1 MTTFGFLK
9 SFLKQLLM
17 LINPFLTEA
26 HEALRQRVRAFAEQE
41 IAPVAAVLDEKEI
54 FSEEITAKM
63 GEMGFFGIQVP
74 EELGGQ
80 NLDTLSHIIIVEELA
95 RVDSSQAATVAA
107 VNSLGIAPIM
117 KYGTDEQKKHLIPR
131 LCTGRM
137 TWAFGLTED
146 NAGSDAMGS
155 ETTAK
160 LIDGQWVINGSKTHI
175 TNSASNISGGV
186 TLQAVTGQNK
196 GRKQLSAIIVEK
208 GTPGFTSEPC
218 KDKMMWRASDTGK
231 LYFKDCRVPAENLLG
246 KEGQGG
252 RIMLNTLDS
261 GRLSIAAIGLGL
273 ARGALE
279 ASVEHARTRVQFGKP
294 ISKFQAVGFKLADM
308 DVKIEL
314 AKNTLYNACWRKDNN
329 LQFAREAAISKLYT
343 SEIAR
348 EIADE
353 AVQIHGAKGLF
364 KPHPV
369 ERFYRDQRLL
379 QIGEGTSEIL
389 RLVISR
395 YLGV

>member
-1 MTTFGFLK
+1 MTQ
-9 SFLKQLLM
+9 S
-17 LINPFLTEA
+17 PFLTQA
-26 HEALRQRVRAFAEQE
+26 HEELRLKVRNFAEKE
-41 IAPVAAVLDEKEI
+41 IKPLAGELDENEI
-54 FSEEITAKM
+54 FSEELTAKM

-80 NLDTLSHIIIVEELA
+80 GLDTLSYIIIVEELA

-107 VNSLGIAPIM
+107 VNSLGIAPIL
-117 KYGTDEQKKHLIPR
+117 KYGTEEQKKKYIPG
-131 LCTGRM
+131 LCTGRK
-137 TWAFGLTED
+137 TWAFGLTEE

-155 ETTAK
+155 ETTAR
-160 LIDGQWVINGSKTHI
+160 LEGDHWIINGAKTHI
-175 TNSASNISGGV
+175 TNSASSIAGGV
-186 TLQAVTGQNK
+186 TLQAVTGNNK
-196 GRKQLSAIIVEK
+196 GKKRLSAIIVEK
-208 GTPGFTSEPC
+208 GTPGFASEPT
-218 KDKMMWRASDTGK
+218 KGKMMWRASDTGR
-231 LYFKDCRVPAENLLG
+231 LYFNDCKVPAGNLLG
-246 KEGQGG
+246 EEGQGG
-252 RIMLNTLDS
+252 RIMLNTLDA

-273 ARGALE
+273 SEGVLE
-279 ASVEHARTRVQFGKP
+279 ASLQHAKERVQFGKP

-329 LQFAREAAISKLYT
+329 MQFAREAAISKLYT

-353 AVQIHGAKGLF
+353 GLQIHGAKGFF
-364 KPHPV
+364 KPHPM

>member
-1 MTTFGFLK
+1 M
-9 SFLKQLLM
+9 
-17 LINPFLTEA
+17 E
-26 HEALRQRVRAFAEQE
+26 VRAFAQQE
-41 IAPVAAVLDEKEI
+41 IKPVASELEDKET
-54 FSEEITAKM
+54 FSAELTRRM
-63 GEMGFFGIQVP
+63 GEMGFFGIQAP
-74 EELGGQ
+74 RELGGR
-80 NLDTLSHIIIVEELA
+80 NLDTLSYIIIVEELA

-107 VNSLGIAPIM
+107 VNSLGIAPLL
-117 KYGTDEQKKHLIPR
+117 KYGSEEQKKRLIPP
-131 LCTGRM
+131 LCTGEKI
-137 TWAFGLTED
+137 WAFGLTED

-155 ETTAK
+155 ETNAR
-160 LIDGQWVINGSKTHI
+160 LEGDHWVINGSKTHI
-175 TNSASNISGGV
+175 TNSSSEISAGV
-186 TLQAVTGQNK
+186 TLQAVTGEKN
-196 GRKQLSAIIVEK
+196 GRKRLSAIIVEK
-208 GTPGFTSEPC
+208 GTPGFTTERILG
-218 KDKMMWRASDTGK
+218 KMMWRSSDTGK
-231 LYFKDCRVPAENLLG
+231 LFFKDCRVPAANLLG
-246 KEGQGG
+246 EEGQGG

-273 ARGALE
+273 SRGAME
-279 ASVEHARTRVQFGKP
+279 ASLEHAKQRQQFGQS

-314 AKNTLYNACWRKDNN
+314 ARNTLYNACWRKDNN
-329 LQFAREAAISKLYT
+329 MQFAREAAISKLYT

-389 RLVISR
+389 RMVISR

>member
-1 MTTFGFLK
+1 
-9 SFLKQLLM
+9 M
-17 LINPFLTEA
+17 LQSPLLTEA
-26 HEALRQRVRAFAEQE
+26 HEALRQRVRAFAEQH
-41 IAPVAAVLDEKEI
+41 IQPVAADLDENEV
-54 FSEEITAKM
+54 FSEVLTEKM
-63 GEMGFFGIQVP
+63 GKAGFFGIQVP
-74 EELGGQ
+74 KNLGGQ
-80 NLDTLSHIIIVEELA
+80 ELDTLSYIIIVEELA

-117 KYGTDEQKKHLIPR
+117 KYGTEEQIKRLIPP
-131 LCTGRM
+131 LCTGKM
-137 TWAFGLTED
+137 TWAFGLTEE
-146 NAGSDAMGS
+146 NAGSDALGT

-160 LIDGQWVINGSKTHI
+160 LEGDHWLINGSKTHI
-175 TNSASNISGGV
+175 TNSSSPISGGV
-186 TLQAVTGQNK
+186 TLQAVTGEKN
-196 GRKQLSAIIVEK
+196 GRKKLSAIIVER
-208 GTPGFTSEPC
+208 GTPGFTSEPTRG
-218 KDKMMWRASDTGK
+218 KLMWRASDTGN
-231 LYFKDCRVPAENLLG
+231 LFFKNCKVPAQNLLG
-246 KEGQGG
+246 EEGQGG

-273 ARGALE
+273 AAGALE
-279 ASVEHARTRVQFGKP
+279 ASIEHSKNRVQFGKP
-294 ISKFQAVGFKLADM
+294 ISRFQAIGFKLADM
-308 DVKIEL
+308 DMKIEL
-314 AKNTLYNACWRKDNN
+314 ARNTLYNACWRKDNN

-364 KPHPV
+364 KSHPI

>member
-1 MTTFGFLK
+1 MTN
-9 SFLKQLLM
+9 SP
-17 LINPFLTEA
+17 ILTEA
-26 HEALRQRVRAFAEQE
+26 HEELRQQVREFAENE
-41 IAPVAAVLDEKEI
+41 VKPVAAALDEDEV
-54 FSEEITAKM
+54 FSTELTARM

-74 EELGGQ
+74 SELGGQ
-80 NLDTLSHIIIVEELA
+80 GLDTLSYIIIVEELA

-107 VNSLGIAPIM
+107 VNSLAIAPIF
-117 KYGTDEQKKHLIPR
+117 KYGTEEQKKRLIPP
-131 LCTGRM
+131 LCAGKM
-137 TWAFGLTED
+137 TWAFGLTEE

-155 ETTAK
+155 ETTAR
-160 LIDGQWVINGSKTHI
+160 LQDGYWVINGAKMHI
-175 TNSASNISGGV
+175 TNSASEISGGV
-186 TLQAVTGQNK
+186 TLQAVTGENK
-196 GRKQLSAIIVEK
+196 GRKKLSTIIVER
-208 GTPGFTSEPC
+208 GTPGFTVERMTG
-218 KDKMMWRASDTGK
+218 KMMWRASDTGR
-231 LYFKDCRVPAENLLG
+231 LYFNNCKVPESNLLG
-246 KEGQGG
+246 EEGQGG

-273 ARGALE
+273 ARGAME
-279 ASVEHARTRVQFGKP
+279 ASIEHAKNRVQFGKP
-294 ISKFQAVGFKLADM
+294 ISKFQAIGFKLADM
-308 DVKIEL
+308 DMKIEL

-329 LQFAREAAISKLYT
+329 MQFAREAAISKLYT

-353 AVQIHGAKGLF
+353 AVQIHGATGLF

-395 YLGV
+395 YLGL

>member
-1 MTTFGFLK
+1 MIY
-9 SFLKQLLM
+9 S
-17 LINPFLTEA
+17 PFLTEA
-26 HEALRQRVRAFAEQE
+26 HEELRQQVREFAEKE
-41 IAPVAAVLDEKEI
+41 IKPVAAALDEGEI
-54 FSEEITAKM
+54 FSTELTARM
-63 GEMGFFGIQVP
+63 GEMGFFGIQAP
-74 EELGGQ
+74 KELGGR
-80 NLDTLSHIIIVEELA
+80 NLDTLSYIIIVEELA

-107 VNSLGIAPIM
+107 VNSLAIAPIL
-117 KYGTDEQKKHLIPR
+117 KYGTEEQKQRIIPK
-131 LCTGRM
+131 LCTGKM
-137 TWAFGLTED
+137 IWAFGLTEE

-155 ETTAK
+155 ETTAR
-160 LIDGQWVINGSKTHI
+160 LEDGQWVINGSKMHI
-175 TNSASNISGGV
+175 TNAASEISGGV
-186 TLQAVTGQNK
+186 TLQAVTGENK
-196 GRKQLSAIIVEK
+196 GRKKLSTIIVER
-208 GTPGFTSEPC
+208 GTPGFTVERMTG
-218 KDKMMWRASDTGK
+218 KMMWRASDTGRLFFNNCK
-231 LYFKDCRVPAENLLG
+231 VPKENLLG
-246 KEGQGG
+246 EEGQGG

-273 ARGALE
+273 SRGAME
-279 ASVEHARTRVQFGKP
+279 ASIDHAKKRVQFGQP
-294 ISKFQAVGFKLADM
+294 ISKFQAVSFKLSDM

-353 AVQIHGAKGLF
+353 AVQIHGATGVF
-364 KPHPV
+364 KPHQI

>member
-1 MTTFGFLK
+1 MYN
-9 SFLKQLLM
+9 S
-17 LINPFLTEA
+17 PYLTEA
-26 HEALRQRVRAFAEQE
+26 HEELRMKVRRFAEQE
-41 IAPVAAVLDEKEI
+41 IKPVAAKLDEGEI
-54 FSEEITAKM
+54 FSEKLTARM
-63 GEMGFFGIQVP
+63 GEMGFFGIQAPV
-74 EELGGQ
+74 ELGGQ
-80 NLDTLSHIIIVEELA
+80 GLDTLSYIIIVEELA

-107 VNSLGIAPIM
+107 VNSLGIAPIL
-117 KYGTDEQKKHLIPR
+117 KYGTEEQKKKYIPP
-131 LCTGRM
+131 LCTGKM
-137 TWAFGLTED
+137 IWAFGLTEE

-155 ETTAK
+155 ETTAR
-160 LIDGQWVINGSKTHI
+160 LENNQWIINGSKTHI
-175 TNSASNISGGV
+175 TNSSTPNSGGV
-186 TLQAVTGQNK
+186 TLQAVTGEKN
-196 GRKQLSAIIVEK
+196 GRKKLSTIIVEK
-208 GTPGFTSEPC
+208 GTPGFTTE
-218 KDKMMWRASDTGK
+218 KITGKMMWRASDTGR

-246 KEGQGG
+246 EVGQGG

-261 GRLSIAAIGLGL
+261 GRLSIGAIGLGL
-273 ARGALE
+273 AVGAME
-279 ASVEHARTRVQFGKP
+279 ASLEHARERQQFGQS

-308 DVKIEL
+308 DIKIEL
-314 AKNTLYNACWRKDNN
+314 ARNTLYNACWRKDNN

-364 KPHPV
+364 KPHPI

-395 YLGV
+395 YLGT

>member
-1 MTTFGFLK
+1 
-9 SFLKQLLM
+9 M
-17 LINPFLTEA
+17 LYNPFLTED
-26 HEALRQRVRAFAEQE
+26 HEALRKRVRTFAEEE
-41 IAPVAAVLDEKEI
+41 IAPVAATLDEEEI

-63 GEMGFFGIQVP
+63 GKMGFFGIQVP

-80 NLDTLSHIIIVEELA
+80 NLDTLSYIIIVEELA
-95 RVDSSQAATVAA
+95 RIDSSQAATVAA

-117 KYGTDEQKKHLIPR
+117 KYGTEEQKERFIPP
-131 LCTGRM
+131 LCTGKM
-137 TWAFGLTED
+137 TWAFGLTEEH
-146 NAGSDAMGS
+146 AGSDAMGS

-160 LIDGQWVINGSKTHI
+160 LIDGEWIINGSKTHI
-175 TNSASNISGGV
+175 TNSASKLSGGV
-186 TLQAVTGQNK
+186 TLQAVTGEHK
-196 GRKQLSAIIVEK
+196 GRKRLSAIIVER
-208 GTPGFTSEPC
+208 GTPGFTSEPS
-218 KDKMMWRASDTGK
+218 KNKMMWRASDTGN
-231 LYFKDCRVPAENLLG
+231 LFFNDCRVPEANLLG
-246 KEGQGG
+246 EEGQGG

-273 ARGALE
+273 ARGAME
-279 ASVEHARTRVQFGKP
+279 ASVEHAKTRVQFGQP
-294 ISKFQAVGFKLADM
+294 ISRFQAVGFKLADM

-314 AKNTLYNACWRKDNN
+314 ARNTLYNACWRKDNN

-369 ERFYRDQRLL
+369 ERFFRDQRLL